1 MVKTPEMST
10 ETELGAAP
18 WASAAMGWKGNMKLL
33 QPKPVKSSA
42 KARIMVGFML
52 PGSRAEICAR
62 FSVWHWAYTSAVP
75 SKTQL
80 EPMEPTTRYLKA
92 ASRALGF
99 QVRKAVR
106 PTAAKVMTSSIT

>member
-1 MVKTPEMST
+1 MST
-10 ETELGAAP
+10 ETLLGAAP
-18 WASAAMGWKGNMKLL
+18 CASAAMGWKGNMKLL

-42 KARIMVGFML
+42 KASTMVGLRL
-52 PGSRAEICAR
+52 PGRMAEICAR

-75 SKTQL
+75 SSAQV
-80 EPMEPTTRYLKA
+80 EPIEPTTRYLKA

-106 PTAAKVMTSSIT
+106 PTAAKVMTSSMT